1 MSNLQALPKSK
12 RGHTVAYQNIL
23 IAVDLTEE
31 AEEVFAA
38 ARNVATEQSSASVS
52 ACTIVRPLA
61 RTYGGLDMANVV
73 AGAPF
78 EEEMRVQAKDKLK
91 ALGEEYGVSADAT
104 YVRMGAPAAE
114 IRALAEEIASDLI
127 VIGTHGRHGLGLL
140 LGSTANAVLHGVSCD
155 VLVVKIHSA
164 D

>member
-1 MSNLQALPKSK
+1 M
-12 RGHTVAYQNIL
+12 AYQNIL
-23 IAVDLTEE
+23 IAVDLTDE

-38 ARNVATEQSSASVS
+38 ARNAAQEQEAQNIS
-52 ACTIVRPLA
+52 ACTIIRPLA

-78 EEEMRVQAKDKLK
+78 EEEMRSQAKEKLQ
-91 ALGEEYGVSADAT
+91 ALGAIFGVDSQDT

-114 IRALAEEIASDLI
+114 IRALADELKVDLI

-155 VLVVKIHSA
+155 VLVVKIHPE
-164 D
+164 DE

>member
-1 MSNLQALPKSK
+1 
-12 RGHTVAYQNIL
+12 VAYQNIL
-23 IAVDLTEE
+23 IAVDLTDE

-38 ARNVATEQSSASVS
+38 ARNAADEQSTANVS

-78 EEEMRVQAKDKLK
+78 EEEMRTQAKERLQT
-91 ALGEEYGVSADAT
+91 LGQEYGVAASDT

-114 IRALAEEIASDLI
+114 IRALAEELKCDLI

-155 VLVVKIHSA
+155 VLVVKIHPNE